1 MANDRRD
8 GQIQRAGRDLP
19 GPACDRESAGACRVH
34 ALAGDEGE
42 VVEVLYFG
50 PPDAQ
55 RYCAFQY
62 MKGGKLRPDRRCPNP
77 ISFYIKIPDGR
88 GDDWRKAWASC
99 ADHLATVI
107 WQMQEM

>member
-1 MANDRRD
+1 MD
-8 GQIQRAGRDLP
+8 DL
-19 GPACDRESAGACRVH
+19 
-34 ALAGDEGE
+34 
-42 VVEVLYFG
+42 YYG

-55 RYCAFQY
+55 HCCAFTKKPGY
-62 MKGGKLRPDRRCPNP
+62 RCPNN

-107 WQMQEM
+107 WNMQQAYSAEDSLYRGEYQLRAEEL

>member
-1 MANDRRD
+1 M
-8 GQIQRAGRDLP
+8 
-19 GPACDRESAGACRVH
+19 
-34 ALAGDEGE
+34 
-42 VVEVLYFG
+42 EVLYFG

-107 WQMQEM
+107 WQMQEMYGSGDSLYGGEYQLRAEEL